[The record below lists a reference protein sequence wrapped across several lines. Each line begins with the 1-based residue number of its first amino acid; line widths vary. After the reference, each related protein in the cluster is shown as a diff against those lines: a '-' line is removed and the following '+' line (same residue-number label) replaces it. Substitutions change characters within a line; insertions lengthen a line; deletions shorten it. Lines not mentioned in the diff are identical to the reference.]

1 MIFDPQL
8 RALPDYRQGVRDQL
22 SVAPGIAAWGLMT
35 GVAMVQSGLSVVEAT
50 VMTLL
55 VYAGSAQL
63 SALPLIAAGAPL
75 WVVVT
80 TAFCVNLRFVVFSLH
95 LRPYFRHL
103 PLAARLRTG
112 YFTGDLPY
120 VFFVRRHPHPAA
132 DADGLRHQHAYLAGN
147 GLVNFLAWMLPGLVG
162 VGLAGVLPLA
172 WGLGFAGL
180 MALVGVVCS
189 LASSQLRV
197 VAGAVAALTAVLA
210 YGLPL
215 RLNILT
221 AILVAVLGSLALER
235 WLSARA
241 PAGADHG

>member
-1 MIFDPQL
+1 
-8 RALPDYRQGVRDQL
+8 
-22 SVAPGIAAWGLMT
+22 
-35 GVAMVQSGLSVVEAT
+35 
-50 VMTLL
+50 
-55 VYAGSAQL
+55 
-63 SALPLIAAGAPL
+63 
-75 WVVVT
+75 
-80 TAFCVNLRFVVFSLH
+80 
-95 LRPYFRHL
+95 
-103 PLAARLRTG
+103 
-112 YFTGDLPY
+112 
-120 VFFVRRHPHPAA
+120 
-132 DADGLRHQHAYLAGN
+132 
-147 GLVNFLAWMLPGLVG
+147 
-162 VGLAGVLPLA
+162 
-172 WGLGFAGL
+172 